1 VRRAWLSDG
10 GGYDLFREMPEN
22 ALADQEALVPA
33 PTAVKAAAADQKH
46 DNNDNEKGGG
56 IHLNV
61 SRWCSLK

>member
-1 VRRAWLSDG
+1 
-10 GGYDLFREMPEN
+10 MPEN